1 MGEWEGERRYGRE
14 LGLHR
19 DIFEGVERG
28 EVRNVVDTEHM
39 GKIQE
44 LLVQLVQIQVF
55 AVVLFARE
63 NLLQIDGLDS
73 HLALSKTIN
82 STGFSSMPGKRL
94 WYCWISSS
102 VL

>member
-1 MGEWEGERRYGRE
+1 MRE
-14 LGLHR
+14 
-19 DIFEGVERG
+19 
-28 EVRNVVDTEHM
+28 
-39 GKIQE
+39 IQV

-63 NLLQIDGLDS
+63 NFLQIDRFDC
-73 HLALSKTIN
+73 HLELNKTIN
-82 STGFSSMPGKRL
+82 STGFSNMPGKRL